1 MRILYLG
8 NNLVGWKIL
17 SWLKRQEE
25 EIVGLLIHPPGKQ
38 KYANEII
45 ETAGL
50 AESQIFYGPELKEPA
65 VVKKISDLSPD
76 IGLSILFDYI
86 LKDDF
91 IRLYPKGI
99 INLHPAYLPY
109 NRGQYPNVWSI
120 VENTP
125 AGVTLH
131 YIDVGIDTGEII
143 ARRKVPVEPIDTGE
157 SLYRKLETASVDLFK
172 QTWPRIR
179 AERHSPTTQKMD
191 SGTYHRTEDTRT
203 IDRIDLDRMY
213 RAGDLINIVRARTF
227 PPHHGAYFLDGDR
240 KVYLRLQLYYEGEE
254 KRR

>member
-8 NNLVGWKIL
+8 NNRVGWELL

-25 EIVGLLIHPPGKQ
+25 EIVGLVIHPPGKQ

-50 AESQIFYGPELKEPA
+50 EESQIFYGPELREPA
-65 VVKKISDLSPD
+65 VVKKIAELSPD
-76 IGLSILFDYI
+76 IGLLVLFDYI
-86 LKDDF
+86 LKEKF
-91 IRLYPKGI
+91 IRLFPKGI

-131 YIDVGIDTGEII
+131 YIDAGIDTGEII
-143 ARRKVPVEPIDTGE
+143 ARCRVPVEPIDTGE
-157 SLYRKLETASVDLFK
+157 SLYRKLETASVELFK
-172 QTWPRIR
+172 QSWSRIR
-179 AERHSPTTQKMD
+179 VECLLPTTQEKD
-191 SGTYHRTEDTRT
+191 SGTYHRTEDTET
-203 IDRIDLDRMY
+203 IDRIDIDRLY
-213 RAGDLINIVRARTF
+213 RAGDLINIIRARTF
-227 PPHHGAYFLDGDR
+227 PPYHGAYFLDGDR